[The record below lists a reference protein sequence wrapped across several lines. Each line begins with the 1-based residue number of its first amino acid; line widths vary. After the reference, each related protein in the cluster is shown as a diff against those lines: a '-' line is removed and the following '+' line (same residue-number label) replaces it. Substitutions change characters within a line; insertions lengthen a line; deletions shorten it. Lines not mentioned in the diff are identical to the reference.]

1 MAAVKVSSAICLTM
15 LLMALLLAPSCG
27 SKEVCDEW
35 LSDTY
40 RMLLL
45 CSSYICNEHCIGE
58 GATRG
63 KCGLLFVRS
72 FCFCTKECD

>member
-1 MAAVKVSSAICLTM
+1 MAAAKVSSALCFTL
-15 LLMALLLAPSCG
+15 LLMALILAPTFG

-35 LSDTY
+35 ASDTY
-40 RMLLL
+40 HMLLL
-45 CSSYICNEHCIGE
+45 CSSRICNEHCIGE

-63 KCGLLFVRS
+63 KCGLLIIRS

>member
-1 MAAVKVSSAICLTM
+1 MAAVKVLPALCLTL
-15 LLMALLLAPSCG
+15 LLMVRLLTPIFG
-27 SKEVCDEW
+27 RKEVCDEW

-40 RMLLL
+40 HMLLL
-45 CSSYICNEHCIGE
+45 CSSRICNEHCIGE

-63 KCGLLFVRS
+63 KCGLLIVRS

>member
-1 MAAVKVSSAICLTM
+1 MTTFLFPFPFAVF
-15 LLMALLLAPSCG
+15 G
-27 SKEVCDEW
+27 RKEVCDEW

-40 RMLLL
+40 HMLLL
-45 CSSYICNEHCIGE
+45 CSSRICNEHCIGE

-63 KCGLLFVRS
+63 KCGLLIVRS

>member
-1 MAAVKVSSAICLTM
+1 MADVKVPSALCLTL
-15 LLMALLLAPSCG
+15 LLMVLLTPIFG
-27 SKEVCDEW
+27 RKEACDEW

-40 RMLLL
+40 HMLLL
-45 CSSYICNEHCIGE
+45 CSSRICNEHCIGE

-63 KCGLLFVRS
+63 KCGLLIVRS

>member
-1 MAAVKVSSAICLTM
+1 MVTSILFLSFAVF
-15 LLMALLLAPSCG
+15 G
-27 SKEVCDEW
+27 RKEACDEW

-45 CSSYICNEHCIGE
+45 CSSRICNEHCIGE

-63 KCGLLFVRS
+63 KCGLLIVRS